1 MDFTAELNAQELGHI
16 FNQLAPT
23 KEQRAI
29 ISDFL
34 KIRNDTDIRYN
45 ARLETL
51 KKTLVEIPHHEEFL
65 KNLHSIPIVSKEVHF
80 VLAKYILQNPRPH
93 IGLPIPSIF
102 ENANTIMGR
111 RTIREDT
118 PYFLRKPFGYVFSDS
133 IVIDDMTFIKE
144 KPS

>member
-1 MDFTAELNAQELGHI
+1 MHAELNAQELGHI

-23 KEQRAI
+23 KEQREI

-34 KIRNDTDIRYN
+34 KIRNDSAIRYN
-45 ARLETL
+45 ARLESL

-65 KNLHSIPIVSKEVHF
+65 KNLHSIPIDTKVSDT
-80 VLAKYILQNPRPH
+80 LAKYILQNPRPH

-102 ENANTIMGR
+102 ENANTVMGR
-111 RTIREDT
+111 RTIRADT

-144 KPS
+144 RP

>member
-23 KEQRAI
+23 KEQREI

-34 KIRNDTDIRYN
+34 KIRNDTEIRYN
-45 ARLETL
+45 TRLETL

-65 KNLHSIPIVSKEVHF
+65 KNLHSIPIAKKTVDLI
-80 VLAKYILQNPRPH
+80 LARYILLNPNPYV
-93 IGLPIPSIF
+93 GLFIPSIF

-111 RTIREDT
+111 RTIRADT
-118 PYFLRKPFGYVFSDS
+118 PYFLRKPFGYAFPD
-133 IVIDDMTFIKE
+133 TFTLDGMNFKRTN
-144 KPS
+144 

>member
-23 KEQRAI
+23 KQQREI

-34 KIRNDTDIRYN
+34 KIRNDTDVRYN
-45 ARLETL
+45 SRLETL

-80 VLAKYILQNPRPH
+80 VLAKYILQNPTPH

-133 IVIDDMTFIKE
+133 IVIDDMTFIRE
-144 KPS
+144 RL

>member
-23 KEQRAI
+23 KEQREI

-34 KIRNDTDIRYN
+34 KIRNDTDLRYN

-80 VLAKYILQNPRPH
+80 VLAKYILQNPTPH

-133 IVIDDMTFIKE
+133 IVFDDMRFIRE
-144 KPS
+144 RL